1 MFEYLFYTNKQ
12 NHGLQ
17 QIQNLHQ
24 VATDIMSHWIACNI
38 YTVTQKCQRKVR
50 EMSTTY
56 TTLKEH
62 PAKKKGQTIS
72 NNLKHFAKECES
84 LSDIRTNYKNRQKT
98 QEKLW
103 NVKETNFEKEFYNG
117 QCKITQ
123 TNNS

>member
-1 MFEYLFYTNKQ
+1 
-12 NHGLQ
+12 
-17 QIQNLHQ
+17 
-24 VATDIMSHWIACNI
+24 
-38 YTVTQKCQRKVR
+38 
-50 EMSTTY
+50 MSTTY

-84 LSDIRTNYKNRQKT
+84 LSDIRTKYKNRQKT